1 MSDTPEWPSLYQP
14 GKEILNIEGREPEQP
29 GASYL
34 HNVGDVFR
42 FTFFWNVIFH
52 TPIFA
57 ICGLYAFLNITF
69 SPSRSRAVSR
79 LEKDDDFSQVD
90 VGDDGQEGESY
101 PLTQRL
107 HDDDELTRQHTARSA
122 TIKSRSSKRK
132 RNETRSRLTFSLLAL
147 LVFLTFGLAGTT
159 IASVLVS
166 LLMSGMFKAGGYSM
180 STWIPFLGAVI
191 SVLVSVLSIWPTVVD
206 LI

>member
-42 FTFFWNVIFH
+42 FTFFWNIIFH

-57 ICGLYAFLNITF
+57 ICGIYAFLNITF
-69 SPSRSRAVSR
+69 SPSRSRAASR
-79 LEKDDDFSQVD
+79 LEKDIHPDEHD
-90 VGDDGQEGESY
+90 EGESY
-101 PLTQRL
+101 PLTQL
-107 HDDDELTRQHTARSA
+107 PHHDDDELTRQPTARSG

-147 LVFLTFGLAGTT
+147 LVFLAFGLAGTT
-159 IASVLVS
+159 AVSVAVA
-166 LLMSGMFKAGGYSM
+166 LLFSGLFKAGGYSM